1 MTALAGSTQ
10 VMANVNENMDVAGVR
25 NTLMEFNKAMGKAEM
40 NQEMMGD
47 AMDMMDGE
55 GVGED
60 ADDVYDG
67 ILGEIGLAG
76 ANQVG
81 NNVGTGAI

>member
-1 MTALAGSTQ
+1 
-10 VMANVNENMDVAGVR
+10 
-25 NTLMEFNKAMGKAEM
+25 
-40 NQEMMGD
+40 MMGD

-55 GVGED
+55 GVGAD

-81 NNVGTGAI
+81 NNVATGQI